1 MAKDSG
7 IGTIVTWGAVAVGGY
22 FLYEWLLAPVAPVAA
37 AVVPVAASVAPVST
51 TVTTGGPVTP
61 PTPAAGSPTL
71 AAIYSN
77 ILAGASTDPNFT
89 GSGASLSGIPNRWM
103 TYLNLALQGTA
114 FTAPSTST
122 VFPGVDL
129 TQPMT
134 ATTFWASMGPALTSA
149 YGLSGFCGLGQDTV
163 LDQGT
168 GITYDMEGNPISAV
182 LGPTDPASEY
192 LAAGYVLCSDN
203 SYAPPGSCPAAAPN
217 NTTMYLAIGAVGLLG
232 LFALVSR

>member
-103 TYLNLALQGTA
+103 TYLNLALQGTS
-114 FTAPSTST
+114 FSAPSTST

-134 ATTFWASMGPALTSA
+134 ATTFWAAMGPALTSA

-168 GITYDMEGNPISAV
+168 GITYDMAGNPIYGPSDAQ
-182 LGPTDPASEY
+182 LGITAASTS
-192 LAAGYVLCSDN
+192 LANQVAGILQPST
-203 SYAPPGSCPAAAPN
+203 SAAPN

-232 LFALVSR
+232 LFALVSK